1 VRATTLVC
9 ACLPLGQASL
19 AARLER
25 NTAGTIMPAVVH
37 QESAAVGGVESL
49 DWEGLVGACERTV
62 VVAVVA
68 VGMME
73 LAVHKVVGVAAMRN
87 GRVPADG
94 PVGMV
99 AGALLRGEAGRALG
113 WIRRTDADGVF
124 VVMAFVRMMQVAAIE
139 IVHMPVMQDGNVAAG
154 WPVLVR
160 VAGVGVFAGRARDGE
175 RRDADAGKDE
185 CFVHGLF
192 LLSSD

>member
-1 VRATTLVC
+1 MGAMCNHRMTAIRA
-9 ACLPLGQASL
+9 
-19 AARLER
+19 
-25 NTAGTIMPAVVH
+25 
-37 QESAAVGGVESL
+37 
-49 DWEGLVGACERTV
+49 
-62 VVAVVA
+62 
-68 VGMME
+68 
-73 LAVHKVVGVAAMRN
+73 
-87 GRVPADG
+87 
-94 PVGMV
+94 VGMV

-113 WIRRTDADGVF
+113 WIRRIDADGVF

-139 IVHMPVMQDGNVAAG
+139 IVHMPVMQNGNVATS